1 MITTDLLRRIMPES
15 GPRAALFTV
24 PLVTAAAEFDI
35 NAEERIAAWLAQ
47 LAHESGQLRYVRE
60 LASGEAYEG
69 RKDLGNTQPGD
80 GVRFRGRGLIQITG
94 RANYEQLR
102 VALGLDC
109 VAHPEILEDPHNAAR
124 VSGWFWKGR
133 GLNELADGGTVNF
146 TKITRRINGGTNG
159 LADREMFYSRAR
171 AALGLA

>member
-24 PLVTAAAEFDI
+24 PLVTAAAVFDI
-35 NAEERIAAWLAQ
+35 NTAERVAAWLAQ

-60 LASGEAYEG
+60 IASGEAYEG

-80 GVRFRGRGLIQITG
+80 GARFRGRGLIQITG

-109 VAHPEILEDPHNAAR
+109 VAHPVILEDPHNAAR

>member
-35 NAEERIAAWLAQ
+35 NTAERVAAWLAQ

-60 LASGEAYEG
+60 IASGEAYEG

-80 GVRFRGRGLIQITG
+80 GARFRGRGLIQITG

-109 VAHPEILEDPHNAAR
+109 IAHPEILEDPHNAAR

-159 LADREMFYSRAR
+159 LADREMFYRRAR
-171 AALGLA
+171 VALGLA

>member
-35 NAEERIAAWLAQ
+35 NTAERVAAWLAQ

-80 GVRFRGRGLIQITG
+80 GARFRGRGLIQITG

>member
-35 NAEERIAAWLAQ
+35 DTAERVAAWLAQ

>member
-35 NAEERIAAWLAQ
+35 NTAERVAAWLAQ

-60 LASGEAYEG
+60 IASGEAYE
-69 RKDLGNTQPGD
+69 RRRDLGNTQPGD

>member
-35 NAEERIAAWLAQ
+35 DNEERIAAWLAQ

-60 LASGEAYEG
+60 LASGQAYEG
-69 RKDLGNTQPGD
+69 RRDLGNTQAGD
-80 GVRFRGRGLIQITG
+80 GARFRGRGLIQITG

>member
-35 NAEERIAAWLAQ
+35 NTAERVAAWLAQ

-60 LASGEAYEG
+60 IASGEAYEG

-80 GVRFRGRGLIQITG
+80 GARFRGRGLIQITG

-102 VALGLDC
+102 ASLGLDC
-109 VAHPEILEDPHNAAR
+109 VAHPVILEDPHNAAR

>member
-35 NAEERIAAWLAQ
+35 NTAERVAAWLAQ

-60 LASGEAYEG
+60 LASGEAYE
-69 RKDLGNTQPGD
+69 RRRDLGNTQPGD
-80 GVRFRGRGLIQITG
+80 GARFRGRGLIQITG

>member
-1 MITTDLLRRIMPES
+1 MITTDLIRAIMPES
-15 GPRAALFTV
+15 GPRAALFTLH
-24 PLVTAAAEFDI
+24 LVTAAAEFDI
-35 NAEERIAAWLAQ
+35 STAERVAAWLAQ

-80 GVRFRGRGLIQITG
+80 GARFRGRGLIQITG

-109 VAHPEILEDPHNAAR
+109 VAHPAILEEPQHAAR
-124 VSGWFWKGR
+124 VSGWFWKSR
-133 GLNELADGGTVNF
+133 GLNELADLGPQEF
-146 TKITRRINGGTNG
+146 ARITRRINGGING
-159 LADREMFYSRAR
+159 LPDRQMFYRRAR

>member
-1 MITTDLLRRIMPES
+1 MITTDLLRHIMPES

-35 NAEERIAAWLAQ
+35 NTAERVAAWLAQ

-60 LASGEAYEG
+60 LASGEAYE
-69 RKDLGNTQPGD
+69 RRRDLGNTQPGD

-159 LADREMFYSRAR
+159 LADREMFYNRAR

>member
-35 NAEERIAAWLAQ
+35 DTAERVAAWLAQ

-80 GVRFRGRGLIQITG
+80 GARFRGRGLIQITG

>member
-35 NAEERIAAWLAQ
+35 NTAERVAAWLAQ

-60 LASGEAYEG
+60 IASGEAYE
-69 RKDLGNTQPGD
+69 RRRDLGNTQPGD
-80 GVRFRGRGLIQITG
+80 GARFRGRGLIQITG

-146 TKITRRINGGTNG
+146 TKITRRINGSTNG
-159 LADREMFYSRAR
+159 LADQEMFYSRAR